1 MATQRIKN
9 LDTFR
14 AIAALVVV
22 VGHLELF
29 RLDHFNTSVFNYIPS
44 GHTAVILFFVI
55 SGFLITFLLTTE
67 KKRYGKIS
75 FKDFYLRRILRIWP
89 LYFLILLAS
98 VPFFEYQIS
107 EKTIAWAIAIMP
119 NVSHAIGCGW
129 SESPQIWSIGVEN
142 QYYLLFPF
150 VIAFVPKKHIP
161 LFLLLGIVFFS
172 LLPHG
177 VDFFNAR
184 IWRSDDLAQFNRKF
198 FYASKYSSLLIGSFV
213 GFMVAD
219 DHSWL
224 RFFYNKCLFI
234 IAVVSTIVLWGLNIQ
249 VTYFTDELMSLLFAI
264 VIVNSCVNP
273 SINISIENAVIKY
286 LGKISYGIYMWHWV
300 VILLIFKFVPI
311 DGGASSIVLLYI
323 LTIPG
328 TIVIAALSFA
338 TFESFF
344 LNLKRKFER

>member
-1 MATQRIKN
+1 MVAQRIKN
-9 LDTFR
+9 LDTLR

-22 VGHLELF
+22 VGHIELF
-29 RLDHFNTSVFNYIPS
+29 RLNHFNTSVFNYIPS

-119 NVSHAIGCGW
+119 NVSHALGCGW

-161 LFLLLGIVFFS
+161 LFLLLGIVF
-172 LLPHG
+172 
-177 VDFFNAR
+177 
-184 IWRSDDLAQFNRKF
+184 
-198 FYASKYSSLLIGSFV
+198 
-213 GFMVAD
+213 
-219 DHSWL
+219 
-224 RFFYNKCLFI
+224 
-234 IAVVSTIVLWGLNIQ
+234 
-249 VTYFTDELMSLLFAI
+249 
-264 VIVNSCVNP
+264 
-273 SINISIENAVIKY
+273 
-286 LGKISYGIYMWHWV
+286 
-300 VILLIFKFVPI
+300 
-311 DGGASSIVLLYI
+311 
-323 LTIPG
+323 
-328 TIVIAALSFA
+328 
-338 TFESFF
+338 
-344 LNLKRKFER
+344 